1 MVFSKQENQIK
12 IEGALDEKLQNK
24 MKLEELD
31 TLYHLLCAEN
41 PVKVT
46 RKNVKKITRPYD

>member
-41 PVKVT
+41 PEKVT
-46 RKNVKKITRPYD
+46 WKNVNKNH